1 MGIIL
6 AALLS
11 VSLRTSEKLAMKKSY
26 EFMKQGTDTEL
37 YDFSK
42 KNIKIGNYRDFIDW
56 PCLSC

>member
-26 EFMKQGTDTEL
+26 EFMKQGTDTVS
-37 YDFSK
+37 YMISPK
-42 KNIKIGNYRDFIDW
+42 RT
-56 PCLSC
+56 SR